1 MKRLFVLLIL
11 FLVTNA
17 LSPRVVVTFT
27 NSSMLTQAHIVK
39 PPLQEVKRYGRR
51 LVLNLHGVE
60 YDFDKN
66 RTWLNAQRWVGV
78 VSVEQDLM
86 VSFARDQN
94 NTRSLLQN
102 IGEEGLVLQEW
113 QVDAIMPIAAADMP
127 IVAADMP
134 IVAADM
140 PIVAAD
146 MKKGSYVAA
155 ALEDD
160 ISTTFDNEQQTTP
173 ADFEYGTTELEED
186 ASTPDDEA
194 MTTAAARGLW
204 QWNLD
209 DKEPYSIH
217 VEKAWGTSVSS
228 PSYVVAVLDTGLARA
243 ADSLFF

>member
-27 NSSMLTQAHIVK
+27 NSSMLTQAHTVE

-102 IGEEGLVLQEW
+102 VGEEGLILQEW
-113 QVDAIMPIAAADMP
+113 QVDAIDMQVTVEDVVKACGRSCHPQVLMPF
-127 IVAADMP
+127 
-134 IVAADM
+134 
-140 PIVAAD
+140 
-146 MKKGSYVAA
+146 SY
-155 ALEDD
+155 
-160 ISTTFDNEQQTTP
+160 NHP
-173 ADFEYGTTELEED
+173 AVKNWPG
-186 ASTPDDEA
+186 
-194 MTTAAARGLW
+194 
-204 QWNLD
+204 
-209 DKEPYSIH
+209 
-217 VEKAWGTSVSS
+217 
-228 PSYVVAVLDTGLARA
+228 
-243 ADSLFF
+243 